1 MTLKKWDWTKDRYP
15 PVIDHVKILCDMMKI
30 EEQKEKKREKKMR
43 LQQIGE
49 KVSMFIKFEE
59 TKTWP
64 NFSIHNFVDR
74 EGKVISM
81 YGTVKNSPVKIEDL
95 VAGDCV
101 ECSGRFAKR
110 SVLRDGTE
118 VTRISHV
125 KITENKGGKK

>member
-1 MTLKKWDWTKDRYP
+1 MIKKWDWTKDRYP
-15 PVIDHVKILCDMMKI
+15 PVIDHVKIFCDMVKKEEEKNMKN
-30 EEQKEKKREKKMR
+30 MR
-43 LQQIGE
+43 PPQLPIGE

-74 EGKVISM
+74 KGKVISM
-81 YGTVKNSPVKIEDL
+81 YGTVKSSPVKIEEL

-101 ECSGRFAKR
+101 ECSGRIAKR

-125 KITENKGGKK
+125 KITENKGSKK

>member
-1 MTLKKWDWTKDRYP
+1 MRP
-15 PVIDHVKILCDMMKI
+15 PQLP
-30 EEQKEKKREKKMR
+30 
-43 LQQIGE
+43 IGE

-81 YGTVKNSPVKIEDL
+81 YGTVKNSPVKIEEL

-101 ECSGRFAKR
+101 ECSGRIAKR
-110 SVLRDGTE
+110 SILRDGTE